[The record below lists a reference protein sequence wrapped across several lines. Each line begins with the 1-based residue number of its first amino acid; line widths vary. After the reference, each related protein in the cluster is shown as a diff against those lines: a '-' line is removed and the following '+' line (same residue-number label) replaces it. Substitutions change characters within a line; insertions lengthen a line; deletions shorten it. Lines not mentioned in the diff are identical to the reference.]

1 MEINRVDKKDKIAI
15 ILTGAALG
23 FAGVFLMLNG
33 NPANMGFCIACFLR
47 DIAGALKLHSA
58 SAVQYARPEII
69 GLILGA
75 FTISLATR
83 EFRAR
88 GGSSPLTRFFLG
100 FMVMIGA
107 LIFLGCPLRMV
118 LRMAAG
124 DLNAWI
130 GLVGFVLGTYIG
142 ALFLRKGFS
151 LGRTH
156 KLNAFEGAILPALQI
171 PLFVMLAIAS
181 PLLAFSESGPG
192 SMHASIWLALGLSF
206 AIGILAQRSR
216 ICQSGGIRDLFI
228 IRDPHLLW
236 GNVAIFGV
244 ALLYNL
250 LTNNIQVGFYHQPI
264 AHSQWIW
271 NIAGM
276 VVVGLGSV
284 LLGGCPM
291 RQLVLTGMGNVDSA
305 ITVLGFLAGA
315 AFSHNFNLASAADIY
330 QEGTNLV
337 TGGGTTANGRIAI
350 LTALLVMLA
359 IGFVYTKRQIKPT
372 VKQ

>member
-1 MEINRVDKKDKIAI
+1 MDKKDKIAI

-206 AIGILAQRSR
+206 AICILAQRSR
-216 ICQSGGIRDLFI
+216 ICQSCGIRDLFI